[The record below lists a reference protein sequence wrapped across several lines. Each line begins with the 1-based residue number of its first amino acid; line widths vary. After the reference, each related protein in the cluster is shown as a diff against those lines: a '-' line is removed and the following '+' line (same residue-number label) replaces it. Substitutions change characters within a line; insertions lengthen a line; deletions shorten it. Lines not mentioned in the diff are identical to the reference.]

1 MTRFHFVLQIKFQWK
16 KIFFQDGDDDSGSPQ
31 KTVIKNENETEAA
44 TNKQQGQD
52 IPLQEN
58 TLLVDISDAL
68 SEKDRVKFTVH
79 TKTSLPVS
87 TRNLKFF
94 EQLLKLTSS
103 TGLCKIRLLSCKT
116 T

>member
-1 MTRFHFVLQIKFQWK
+1 MTRFHFNGKIK
-16 KIFFQDGDDDSGSPQ
+16 FQDGDDDSGSGSPQ

-87 TRNLKFF
+87 TKQFKFF
-94 EQLLKLTSS
+94 KHLLKSLVRRAMQNPTF
-103 TGLCKIRLLSCKT
+103 
-116 T
+116 